1 MFSFIMSHMGD
12 ILVLGVLALVVGG
25 IIVKMIRDKKAGK
38 SHCGCGCEGCAN
50 REFCSGVKPQ

>member
-1 MFSFIMSHMGD
+1 MISFIMSHMGD
-12 ILVLGVLALVVGG
+12 ILVLGVLALIVGG

-50 REFCSGVKPQ
+50 REFCSGVQK